1 MKTWGQAAVLAAV
14 LTAAP
19 TQTAVHA
26 QAAGQDQQMLDE
38 LRKIRQLLQLI
49 EQMIAQQGA
58 PARPVPGPVDDR
70 APLGSISVT
79 GFSLGHADAPLTM
92 VEFTD
97 LQCPFCGRFYATV
110 FEQIK
115 KEYIETGK
123 LRYVSRDFP
132 LETIH
137 PFALT
142 AARASRCAGDQG
154 KFWEMR
160 HTILAN
166 NSHLTADTF
175 ATLAQ
180 DLRLD
185 AAAFSTCV
193 ADSTKFG
200 AEIQKD
206 LAEGTA
212 AGVTGT
218 PSFVIGRSG
227 ATGMTG
233 GIRLVGAQPYSV
245 FEGKFKELLTEKP
258 TTNP

>member
-1 MKTWGQAAVLAAV
+1 
-14 LTAAP
+14 
-19 TQTAVHA
+19 
-26 QAAGQDQQMLDE
+26 
-38 LRKIRQLLQLI
+38 
-49 EQMIAQQGA
+49 MIAQQGA

-70 APLGSISVT
+70 APLGSVSVA
-79 GFSLGHADAPLTM
+79 GVSLGNADAPLTM

-97 LQCPFCGRFYATV
+97 LQCPFCGRFYGSV

-115 KEYIETGK
+115 SEYIETGK

-160 HTILAN
+160 HSILAN

-175 ATLAQ
+175 TKFAE

-185 AAAFSTCV
+185 ATAFSTCV
-193 ADSTKFG
+193 ADSTKFR

-206 LAEGTA
+206 LADGTA

-227 ATGMTG
+227 PAGVTG
-233 GIRLVGAQPYSV
+233 GIRLVGAQPYSA
-245 FEGKFKELLTEKP
+245 FEATFKELLSEKP